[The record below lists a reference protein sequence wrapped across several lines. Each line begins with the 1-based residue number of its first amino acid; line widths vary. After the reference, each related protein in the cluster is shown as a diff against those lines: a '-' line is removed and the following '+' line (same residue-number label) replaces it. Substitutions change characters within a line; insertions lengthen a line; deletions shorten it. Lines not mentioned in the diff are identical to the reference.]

1 MPTDAEVSE
10 RVLREVCDAFSR
22 MSPGDERAVEELMTL
37 YDDGVVFADPLQ
49 RIEGRA
55 ALAAM
60 NVRLVRRARDLRVR
74 IADRAAAGDQAF
86 LTWQMDYRY
95 RLGPAFTIDGI
106 SHLRL
111 RGGKV
116 VEHRDYW
123 DALSTAVGVVPGA
136 RNIYRTLAARLA

>member
-1 MPTDAEVSE
+1 MPTDAEIPE
-10 RVLREVCDAFSR
+10 RVLRDVCDAFSR
-22 MSPGDERAVEELMTL
+22 MSPGDKRAVEELMAL
-37 YDDGVVFADPLQ
+37 YDDNVVFVDPLQ
-49 RIEGRA
+49 RIEGSV

-74 IADRAAAGDQAF
+74 IGDRAAAGDQAF

-111 RGGKV
+111 RGEKII
-116 VEHRDYW
+116 EHRDYW
-123 DALSTAVGVVPGA
+123 DALSTAIGVVPGA
-136 RNIYRTLAARLA
+136 RSIYRTLTARLA